1 MPEEI
6 WKSAKFKR
14 SFVTSLGMIG
24 WEKIAEVIAEDKRG
38 FAKQNFKVKEKIS
51 HNRLNKISDILNKL
65 EYTKRKPDWKKEL
78 EEIFSVS
85 KGELENITIIADL
98 YVEDIKKK
106 ERLCFE
112 IKSPL
117 PNSD

>member
-1 MPEEI
+1 VPEEI
-6 WKSAKFKR
+6 WKSAKFER
-14 SFVTSLGMIG
+14 SFVTSLGMIR

-51 HNRLNKISDILNKL
+51 HNRLNKISDILNEL